1 LAGNDE
7 AETFGY
13 WGDNAG
19 GLSSPYCARYTGLN
33 TGDGGWILEE
43 HRDRFTLWVP
53 LTCTW
58 CNWGIYVTAYE
69 DDSQGCV
76 LTSSDDFYGN
86 ITSYAPV
93 PVNTV
98 QRFIR
103 WGSPGHIEEAWE
115 PQYR

>member
-1 LAGNDE
+1 MLGRTAAGVAD
-7 AETFGY
+7 
-13 WGDNAG
+13 
-19 GLSSPYCARYTGLN
+19 
-33 TGDGGWILEE
+33 
-43 HRDRFTLWVP
+43 
-53 LTCTW
+53 
-58 CNWGIYVTAYE
+58 NWGIYVTAYE

-103 WGSPGHIEEAWE
+103 WGSAGHIEEAWE